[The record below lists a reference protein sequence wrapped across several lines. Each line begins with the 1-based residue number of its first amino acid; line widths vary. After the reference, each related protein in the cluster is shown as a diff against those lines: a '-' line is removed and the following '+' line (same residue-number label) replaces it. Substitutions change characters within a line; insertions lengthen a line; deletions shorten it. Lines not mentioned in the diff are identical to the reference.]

1 MQALTVHS
9 SSDGKWGLGFDVI
22 NADTV
27 SVIREAKH
35 NPSGYFWHGVA
46 ELVVQNEVSSLEG
59 NIQYD
64 PDGQGFYA
72 YSPDRSALSTL
83 ANHLTRLASQP
94 KAMTE
99 LIALAEDSGY
109 VFND

>member
-9 SSDGKWGLGFDVI
+9 STDGKWGLAFDVI
-22 NADTV
+22 DADTV

-46 ELVVQNEVSSLEG
+46 ELVVQSEVPSLDG

-72 YSPDRSALSTL
+72 YSSDRSALTTL

-99 LIALAEDSGY
+99 LLLLSKNTGY
-109 VFND
+109 IFND

>member
-9 SSDGKWGLGFDVI
+9 SSDGKWGLEFEVI
-22 NADTV
+22 NADTI

-35 NPSGYFWHGVA
+35 KPSGYFWHGVA
-46 ELVVQNEVSSLEG
+46 QLVVQDEVPGLEG

-64 PDGQGFYA
+64 PDSQGFHA
-72 YSPDRSALSTL
+72 YSTDRAALTTL

-94 KAMTE
+94 KAIAE
-99 LIALAEDSGY
+99 LLLLAKNTGY
-109 VFND
+109 IFND

>member
-1 MQALTVHS
+1 MQALTIHS
-9 SSDGKWGLGFDVI
+9 STDGKWGLGFEVI
-22 NADTV
+22 EADTIP
-27 SVIREAKH
+27 VIREAKH
-35 NPSGYFWHGVA
+35 NPSGYFWRGVA
-46 ELVVQNEVSSLEG
+46 EILVQGEVRSLEG

-72 YSPDRSALSTL
+72 YSPDRAALTTL

-99 LIALAEDSGY
+99 LILLAKNMGY
-109 VFND
+109 VFSD